1 MFKEIEQELDKIG
14 NINKK
19 DFCINDEFLE
29 IKIYCYKILIFN
41 LYKKILN
48 VNIYFYNFAI

>member
-1 MFKEIEQELDKIG
+1 MFQEIEQEFDING

-29 IKIYCYKILIFN
+29 LKIYCYKILIFN
-41 LYKKILN
+41 LYKKILYK
-48 VNIYFYNFAI
+48 IKCKYLFL